1 MGIKAVIR
9 DLIEKGIDPK
19 NAIIGED
26 GLFTDVAYC
35 NKPSINEESQKSTN
49 PRNALILLNDSTEK
63 KKERKPRKPK
73 AE

>member
-19 NAIIGED
+19 NAVVGED
-26 GLFTDVAYC
+26 GLFTDIAYC
-35 NKPSINEESQKSTN
+35 NQPSITNEQASSPS

-63 KKERKPRKPK
+63 KVRKPRKPK